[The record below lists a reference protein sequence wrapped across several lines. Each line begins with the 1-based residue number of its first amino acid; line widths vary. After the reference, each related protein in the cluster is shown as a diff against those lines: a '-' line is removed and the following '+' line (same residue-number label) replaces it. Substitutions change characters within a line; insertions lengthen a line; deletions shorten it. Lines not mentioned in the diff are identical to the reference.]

1 MNQED
6 LERLPERDLRIM
18 AMLGLIPNR
27 NDNQVEARPQGRPRR
42 RVQQRVQQEP
52 MDIDDDDRMDID
64 SPRKSKSPKRKRVV
78 RKSKS
83 PKKKRVVRKSKSP
96 KKKRVVR
103 KSKSPKKRRV
113 KKY

>member
-6 LERLPERDLRIM
+6 LQRLPERDLRIM

-64 SPRKSKSPKRKRVV
+64 SPRKYQKKRVLRKSKSPKRKSPKR
-78 RKSKS
+78 KS
-83 PKKKRVVRKSKSP
+83 PKKKSPKKRVVRK
-96 KKKRVVR
+96 
-103 KSKSPKKRRV
+103 
-113 KKY
+113 Y